1 MTVRFLVYNI
11 WGLGG
16 TVRTVAN
23 ISNYLAE
30 KGYTVVIISV
40 RRTAEKTAIQLSD
53 KIEIVSLYDMR
64 YEQNKDNSFWKK
76 RLLKR
81 RSRLIHKDE
90 DLYEMFSRYTDKEL
104 MKVLREIHDGVFITT
119 IPSFNMLSV
128 KHVKGNVIKIG
139 QEHKELGDHS
149 ENIIRMIRESYHQL
163 DGLTIVTEQSLP
175 QYQEL
180 VQDHEFPICV
190 LGNGTRMI
198 YHRSPLNRKVIVAA
212 GRLSEEK
219 GFAHLINAFRLIAGR
234 HPDWIVKIFGQ
245 GEKFVDLE
253 RLVAE
258 KGLSQQVFL
267 CPTTELLTE
276 ELSNAAF
283 SVCSSNREGFGMVI
297 IEGMAVGVPCVSFA
311 CEGPKQIISDGE
323 DGFLVEKG
331 DIAGLAERMEFMMEH
346 DGARAKMGEMA
357 FQKSQN
363 YDIMLVGEK
372 LESFII
378 SLEEK
383 RRCRGRS

>member
-1 MTVRFLVYNI
+1 
-11 WGLGG
+11 
-16 TVRTVAN
+16 
-23 ISNYLAE
+23 
-30 KGYTVVIISV
+30 
-40 RRTAEKTAIQLSD
+40 
-53 KIEIVSLYDMR
+53 
-64 YEQNKDNSFWKK
+64 
-76 RLLKR
+76 
-81 RSRLIHKDE
+81 
-90 DLYEMFSRYTDKEL
+90 
-104 MKVLREIHDGVFITT
+104 
-119 IPSFNMLSV
+119 
-128 KHVKGNVIKIG
+128 
-139 QEHKELGDHS
+139 
-149 ENIIRMIRESYHQL
+149 
-163 DGLTIVTEQSLP
+163 
-175 QYQEL
+175 
-180 VQDHEFPICV
+180 
-190 LGNGTRMI
+190 MI